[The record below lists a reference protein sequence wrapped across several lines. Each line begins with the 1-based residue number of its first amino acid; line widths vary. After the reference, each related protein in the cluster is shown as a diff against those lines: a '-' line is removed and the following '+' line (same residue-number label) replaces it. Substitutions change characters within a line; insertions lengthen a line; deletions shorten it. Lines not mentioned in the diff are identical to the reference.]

1 MVSFFKSKSNE
12 IYAVNA
18 STKLN
23 DNELEKLVWLFS
35 NAEYLNSK
43 KIQKKYIGPRK
54 TMVTP
59 WSTNAVEI
67 TQNMGFS
74 NITRIEKFK
83 PFNEGFSFDKMTN
96 ELYNELDQSLFKIDI
111 KPETVKEIINIEDYN
126 QKEGLALSNEE
137 VKYLENLSKKNK

>member
-18 STKLN
+18 ITKLS

-74 NITRIEKFK
+74 NITRIEKFR
-83 PFNEGFSFDKMTN
+83 PFKEGFSFDKMTN
-96 ELYNELDQSLFKIDI
+96 ELYTTYVN
-111 KPETVKEIINIEDYN
+111 
-126 QKEGLALSNEE
+126 
-137 VKYLENLSKKNK
+137 

>member
-59 WSTNAVEI
+59 RSEERRVGKECRSRWS
-67 TQNMGFS
+67 
-74 NITRIEKFK
+74 
-83 PFNEGFSFDKMTN
+83 P
-96 ELYNELDQSLFKIDI
+96 YH
-111 KPETVKEIINIEDYN
+111 
-126 QKEGLALSNEE
+126 
-137 VKYLENLSKKNK
+137 